1 MWVIYGRASPLQTA
15 QTIQRFWTKL
25 ETSKSTAHLALLIGL
40 NISGF
45 RASLRREPLEDV
57 AAVVGHV
64 GQHGALLHL
73 VAAEDDLGAEA
84 ENVSQFLCQNFNDLP
99 VEPRK
104 PWALNSR

>member
-15 QTIQRFWTKL
+15 QTFQRFWTKL

-57 AAVVGHV
+57 AAVVGDV

-73 VAAEDDLGAEA
+73 VAAEDDLRAEA

-99 VEPRK
+99 VGLRK
-104 PWALNSR
+104 RGL